1 MAISIFFRIFAKK
14 KYMEYLTDDWLI
26 DWARTHCKTKEEL
39 EKEIIAAEKEATNIF
54 LSKIDGIE
62 ITTEPIIFDAKEFS
76 SSRAFASAMF
86 IAGKHYADTDD
97 IIVRYTKPENKKTNE
112 VSFQFH
118 ILKSK
123 AKVFQKYMRENNTS
137 FEFVLSSSN
146 EIKSCVKLL
155 NSLGVKGEGGE
166 PLSSKETDY
175 ARDMKD
181 SFKNGENKVYV
192 FVECDKDNDTA
203 QLDWNLVNT
212 DYVAPNYNELKAKID
227 SILKL

>member
-1 MAISIFFRIFAKK
+1 
-14 KYMEYLTDDWLI
+14 MEYLTDDWLRE
-26 DWARTHCKTKEEL
+26 WARIHCETKEEL

-54 LSKIDGIE
+54 LNKIDGVE

-76 SSRAFASAMF
+76 SFRAFATAMF

-97 IIVRYTKPENKKTNE
+97 IIVRYTKPENKETHE
-112 VSFQFH
+112 VSIQFH

-123 AKVFQKYMRENNTS
+123 AKVFQKYMRENNAS

-175 ARDMKD
+175 ASDMKN

-192 FVECDKDNDTA
+192 LVEYVKDNDTT
-203 QLDWNLVNT
+203 LLEWNLVNG
-212 DYVAPNYNELKAKID
+212 DYSSSTYDEFKTKIN
-227 SILKL
+227 SIIIW

>member
-1 MAISIFFRIFAKK
+1 MN
-14 KYMEYLTDDWLI
+14 YLTNEWLI
-26 DWARTHCKTKEEL
+26 DWAKRNCKSKEQLDYENAVAL
-39 EKEIIAAEKEATNIF
+39 ENANKV
-54 LSKIDGIE
+54 LSKLDVVE
-62 ITTEPIIFDAKEFS
+62 ITVDPIIFDVKEFES
-76 SSRAFASAMF
+76 AHAFAIAMS
-86 IAGKHYADTDD
+86 IASKRYTDTDD
-97 IIVRYTKPENKKTNE
+97 IIVRYTKPENKETHE
-112 VSFQFH
+112 VSIQFH

-192 FVECDKDNDTA
+192 FAKYDKNNNA
-203 QLDWNLVNT
+203 VLLYWNLVNI
-212 DYVAPNYNELKAKID
+212 DYVAPSYNELKTNID
-227 SILKL
+227 FIIKT

>member
-1 MAISIFFRIFAKK
+1 
-14 KYMEYLTDDWLI
+14 MEYLTDDWFRE
-26 DWARTHCKTKEEL
+26 WAKTHCKTKEEL
-39 EKEIIAAEKEATNIF
+39 EKERIATEKEASNIF
-54 LSKIDGIE
+54 LNKIDGVE

-76 SSRAFASAMF
+76 SSKAFASAML

-97 IIVRYTKPENKKTNE
+97 IIVRYTKPENKETHE
-112 VSFQFH
+112 VSIQFH

-123 AKVFQKYMRENNTS
+123 AKVFQKYMRENNAS

-166 PLSSKETDY
+166 SLSSKETDY

-181 SFKNGENKVYV
+181 ALTKGENKI
-192 FVECDKDNDTA
+192 FVMVNYDDELSTP
-203 QLDWNLVNT
+203 LLEWNLVGVDYECVNFEEVKNKINT
-212 DYVAPNYNELKAKID
+212 IIK
-227 SILKL
+227 S

>member
-1 MAISIFFRIFAKK
+1 
-14 KYMEYLTDDWLI
+14 MEYLTDDWLRE
-26 DWARTHCKTKEEL
+26 WAKTHCKTKEDL
-39 EKEIIAAEKEATNIF
+39 EKERIATEKEATNIF
-54 LSKIDGIE
+54 LNKIDGVE

-76 SSRAFASAMF
+76 SSRAFASAIF

-97 IIVRYTKPENKKTNE
+97 IIVRYTKPENKETHE
-112 VSFQFH
+112 VSIQFH

-123 AKVFQKYMRENNTS
+123 AKVFQKYMRENDTS

-192 FVECDKDNDTA
+192 FAKYDKDNDA
-203 QLDWNLVNT
+203 VLLDWNLVNT
-212 DYVAPNYNELKAKID
+212 NYVAPNYNELKANID
-227 SILKL
+227 SVLKS

>member
-14 KYMEYLTDDWLI
+14 YMKYLIDDWLRE
-26 DWARTHCKTKEEL
+26 WVRKYCKSKEEL
-39 EKEIIAAEKEATNIF
+39 IKEKNEADAEAAKI
-54 LSKIDGIE
+54 LSSKLGGVD
-62 ITTEPIIFDAKEFS
+62 ITVDPIVFDLKEFS
-76 SSRAFASAMF
+76 STKAFATAML
-86 IAGKHYADTDD
+86 IAGNHYADTDD
-97 IIVRYTKPENKKTNE
+97 IIVRYTKPENKETHE
-112 VSFQFH
+112 VSIQFH

-123 AKVFQKYMRENNTS
+123 AKIFQKYIKENNTS
-137 FEFVLSSSN
+137 FEFVLTSNN

-192 FVECDKDNDTA
+192 LVEYDKDNDTA
-203 QLDWNLVNT
+203 LLEWNLVNT
-212 DYVAPNYNELKAKID
+212 DYVAPNYNELKTNID
-227 SILKL
+227 SIVKL

>member
-14 KYMEYLTDDWLI
+14 YMEYLTDDWLRE
-26 DWARTHCKTKEEL
+26 WARTHCKTKEEL
-39 EKEIIAAEKEATNIF
+39 EKEIIAAEKEATSIF
-54 LSKIDGIE
+54 LNKIDGVE

-76 SSRAFASAMF
+76 STRAFARAMF
-86 IAGKHYADTDD
+86 MAAKHYADTDD
-97 IIVRYTKPENKKTNE
+97 IIVRYTKPENKETHE
-112 VSFQFH
+112 VSIQFH

-123 AKVFQKYMRENNTS
+123 AKVFQKYIRENNTS
-137 FEFVLSSSN
+137 FEFVLSSNN

-175 ARDMKD
+175 AMDMKD

-192 FVECDKDNDTA
+192 FVEYDKDNDTA
-203 QLDWNLVNT
+203 LLGWNLVNT
-212 DYVAPNYNELKAKID
+212 DYVAPNYNELKTNID
-227 SILKL
+227 SIIKS

>member
-1 MAISIFFRIFAKK
+1 
-14 KYMEYLTDDWLI
+14 MEYLIDDWLRE
-26 DWARTHCKTKEEL
+26 WARTHCKTKEEL
-39 EKEIIAAEKEATNIF
+39 EKERIATEKEATNIF
-54 LSKIDGIE
+54 MNKIDGVE

-76 SSRAFASAMF
+76 SSRAFASAIFM
-86 IAGKHYADTDD
+86 AGKHYADTDD
-97 IIVRYTKPENKKTNE
+97 IIVRYTKPENKETHE
-112 VSFQFH
+112 VSIQFH

-192 FVECDKDNDTA
+192 FAKYDKDNDVVL
-203 QLDWNLVNT
+203 LDWNLVNT
-212 DYVAPNYNELKAKID
+212 DYVASNYNELKAKID

>member
-1 MAISIFFRIFAKK
+1 
-14 KYMEYLTDDWLI
+14 MEYLIDDWLRE
-26 DWARTHCKTKEEL
+26 WARTHCKTKEEL
-39 EKEIIAAEKEATNIF
+39 EKERIAIEKEATNIF
-54 LSKIDGIE
+54 MNKIDGVE

-76 SSRAFASAMF
+76 SSRAFASAIFMS
-86 IAGKHYADTDD
+86 GKHYADTDD
-97 IIVRYTKPENKKTNE
+97 IIVRYTKPENKETHE
-112 VSFQFH
+112 VSIQFH

-192 FVECDKDNDTA
+192 FAKYDKNNNA
-203 QLDWNLVNT
+203 VLLYWNLVNI
-212 DYVAPNYNELKAKID
+212 DYVAPSYNELKTNID
-227 SILKL
+227 FIIKT

>member
-1 MAISIFFRIFAKK
+1 
-14 KYMEYLTDDWLI
+14 MEYLTDDWLRE
-26 DWARTHCKTKEEL
+26 WARTHCKTKEEL
-39 EKEIIAAEKEATNIF
+39 EKERIASEKEATNIF
-54 LSKIDGIE
+54 LNKIDGVE
-62 ITTEPIIFDAKEFS
+62 ITTEPIIFNAKEFS
-76 SSRAFASAMF
+76 SSRAFANAMF

-97 IIVRYTKPENKKTNE
+97 IIVRYTKPENKETHE
-112 VSFQFH
+112 VFIQFH

-123 AKVFQKYMRENNTS
+123 AKVFQKYMREKNTS

-155 NSLGVKGEGGE
+155 NSLGVKGESGE

-192 FVECDKDNDTA
+192 FAKYDKDNDA
-203 QLDWNLVNT
+203 VLLDWNLVNT
-212 DYVAPNYNELKAKID
+212 NYVAPNYNELKTNID
-227 SILKL
+227 SIIKS

>member
-14 KYMEYLTDDWLI
+14 YMEYLTDSWLRE
-26 DWARTHCKTKEEL
+26 WARTHCKSKEEL
-39 EKEIIAAEKEATNIF
+39 IKEKNEADAEAAKI
-54 LSKIDGIE
+54 LSSKLGGVD
-62 ITTEPIIFDAKEFS
+62 ITVDPIIFDLKEFS
-76 SSRAFASAMF
+76 STKAFAIAMF
-86 IAGKHYADTDD
+86 IAGNHYADTDD
-97 IIVRYTKPENKKTNE
+97 IIVRYTKPENKETHE
-112 VSFQFH
+112 VSIQFH

-123 AKVFQKYMRENNTS
+123 AKIFQKYIKENNTS
-137 FEFVLSSSN
+137 FEFVLTSNN

-192 FVECDKDNDTA
+192 LVEYDKDNDTA
-203 QLDWNLVNT
+203 LLEWNLVNT
-212 DYVAPNYNELKAKID
+212 DYVAPNYNELKTNID
-227 SILKL
+227 SII

>member
-1 MAISIFFRIFAKK
+1 
-14 KYMEYLTDDWLI
+14 MEYLTDDWFRE
-26 DWARTHCKTKEEL
+26 WARTHCETKEEL
-39 EKEIIAAEKEATNIF
+39 EEERIAAEKEATKILLN
-54 LSKIDGIE
+54 KIDGVE

-76 SSRAFASAMF
+76 SFRAFASAMF

-97 IIVRYTKPENKKTNE
+97 IIVRYTKPNKETHE
-112 VSFQFH
+112 VSIQFH

-123 AKVFQKYMRENNTS
+123 AKVFQKYMRESNTS

-146 EIKSCVKLL
+146 EIKSCMKLL

-192 FVECDKDNDTA
+192 LVEYCKDNDTA
-203 QLDWNLVNT
+203 LLGWNLVNT
-212 DYVAPNYNELKAKID
+212 DYAAPSYNELKTNID
-227 SILKL
+227 SIIKL

>member
-1 MAISIFFRIFAKK
+1 
-14 KYMEYLTDDWLI
+14 MEYLTDDWLRE
-26 DWARTHCKTKEEL
+26 WAKTHCKTKEDL
-39 EKEIIAAEKEATNIF
+39 EKERIATEKEATNIF
-54 LSKIDGIE
+54 LNKIDGVE

-76 SSRAFASAMF
+76 SSRAFASAIF

-97 IIVRYTKPENKKTNE
+97 IIVRYTKPENKETHE
-112 VSFQFH
+112 ASIQLH

-123 AKVFQKYMRENNTS
+123 AKVFQKYMRENDTS

-192 FVECDKDNDTA
+192 FAKYDKDNDA
-203 QLDWNLVNT
+203 VLLDWNLVNT
-212 DYVAPNYNELKAKID
+212 NYVAPNYNELKANID
-227 SILKL
+227 SVLKS

>member
-1 MAISIFFRIFAKK
+1 
-14 KYMEYLTDDWLI
+14 MEYLTDDWLRE
-26 DWARTHCKTKEEL
+26 WARTHCETKEEL
-39 EKEIIAAEKEATNIF
+39 EKERIAAEKEATNIF
-54 LSKIDGIE
+54 LNKIDGVE

-76 SSRAFASAMF
+76 SFKAFAIAIF

-97 IIVRYTKPENKKTNE
+97 IIVRYTKPENKETRE
-112 VSFQFH
+112 VSIQFH

-137 FEFVLSSSN
+137 FEFVLSSNN

-192 FVECDKDNDTA
+192 LVEYSKDNDTA
-203 QLDWNLVNT
+203 LLEWNLVND
-212 DYVAPNYNELKAKID
+212 DYSSSTYDEFKTKIN
-227 SILKL
+227 SIIIW